1 MPNVIE
7 IRIDDVRVGQFKV
20 GGSEFEPSPRQ
31 TRCASDPSSDAS
43 DALEVRVPVKA
54 GLRQVVV
61 TILKSEAAKPEGLGL
76 ARIPI
81 WSEAYGED
89 MNVQLVVPLL
99 LDWRAV

>member
-1 MPNVIE
+1 M
-7 IRIDDVRVGQFKV
+7 
-20 GGSEFEPSPRQ
+20 S
-31 TRCASDPSSDAS
+31 ASDSSRWAEGDPWSDAN

-61 TILKSEAAKPEGLGL
+61 TIHKSEAAKPEGLGL

-99 LDWRAV
+99 LIGGPYNGQVPQDSPSRRRIFVCSPDEA